1 MHITKKAKAG
11 TDEKSDILIE
21 VSPLSSGVEIDLRSP
36 VEILYGEQIRRTIS
50 DTVKKLGV
58 VGVQIIAV
66 DHSAL
71 DCVIAARTE
80 AAILRAAG
88 KVRAE

>member
-1 MHITKKAKAG
+1 MQIMKKAKAG

-36 VEILYGEQIRRTIS
+36 VEILYGEQIRRTIF

-58 VGVQIIAV
+58 VGVKIAAV

-80 AAILRAAG
+80 TAILRAAG
-88 KVRAE
+88 KEGAE